1 MKLKDLLPKSI
12 NECVVATI
20 HLNGETI
27 LAKNRDRK
35 YSPTIEIIHEL
46 IDGVEVVYIHD
57 TITDWSEGMNEYGI
71 GIINAS
77 LLVHYDEIEADIA
90 TGKVDFDKDKKG
102 VQPSYDGLKIRKSLS
117 KHKLGQAIKSII
129 EFAGEDKKDVGVKG
143 MTMAANPEHSF
154 VIELT
159 SEHLP
164 VIKKIDSP
172 KVTVRTNHGI
182 SYPETGYTSGEKR
195 KSSISRKEIAE
206 KELEKVTDS
215 TQILNVL
222 SKQYTDDNFLNPYRR
237 DNNYKMYTTGQIMMN
252 LDRLEFNFRWDKNHS
267 KFSGIKNKLPKDYTP
282 KIKITLTE
290 KIK

>member
-1 MKLKDLLPKSI
+1 MKLKDLIPKPI

-182 SYPETGYTSGEKR
+182 SYPETGYISGEKR
-195 KSSISRKEIAE
+195 KSSLSRKEIAE

-237 DNNYKMYTTGQIMMN
+237 SNKFKMYTTGQIMMN
-252 LDRLEFNFRWDKNHS
+252 LDRLEFNFRWDINHS
-267 KFSGIKNKLPKDYTP
+267 KFNGVVNKLPKDYTP

-290 KIK
+290 EIK